1 MTPFAATPFDQA
13 MRGARATLEFDGQRL
28 LLPVTRW
35 HAEPDSADELLLARC
50 GGATLDVGC
59 GPGRLTAALGMR
71 GIPALG
77 IDISPVAVTLT
88 RARGAAALRRDVF
101 GRVPGAGRWRHVLVA
116 DGNVGIG
123 GDPVALLRRAADLLA
138 PDGSV
143 LVELDPPGTG
153 LVRGLAR
160 LVQPHGMSGPFP
172 WARVGVEA
180 IAGPAAYAGLLLRW
194 RARRVGRWFAE
205 LIGRPS

>member
-1 MTPFAATPFDQA
+1 M
-13 MRGARATLEFDGQRL
+13 
-28 LLPVTRW
+28 
-35 HAEPDSADELLLARC
+35 
-50 GGATLDVGC
+50 
-59 GPGRLTAALGMR
+59 
-71 GIPALG
+71 
-77 IDISPVAVTLT
+77 TLT

-180 IAGPAAYAGLLLRW
+180 IAGPAASAGLLLRW

>member
-1 MTPFAATPFDQA
+1 MTPFDHAL
-13 MRGARATLEFDGQRL
+13 RGMHTALELGGHRMP
-28 LLPVTRW
+28 LPVARW
-35 HAEPDSADELLLARC
+35 HAEPDPADELLLARC

-59 GPGRLTAALGMR
+59 GPGRLTAALAGR

-77 IDISPVAVTLT
+77 IDVSPVAVRLA
-88 RARGAAALRRDVF
+88 RARGASALRRDVF
-101 GRVPGAGRWRHVLVA
+101 EPVPRAGHWRHVLVA

-123 GDPVALLRRAADLLA
+123 GDPAALLRRVTALLA
-138 PDGSV
+138 PGGTV

-153 LVRGLAR
+153 LVRGVAR
-160 LVQPHGMSGPFP
+160 LVQPHGASGAFP

-180 IAGPAAYAGLLLRW
+180 IAGPAASAGLRLGW

-205 LIGRPS
+205 LMGH